1 MNPRRPK
8 HLWFP
13 IPPPPPSQVEPYRTD
28 NARLVQENTK
38 IHQQLLRLKENAE
51 NRMKDLKTILR
62 KLEHENADLKFL
74 NTQYVQKMRLLEK
87 ESHAKSEKLLAL
99 HQKSCEAVI
108 RTPGGKKRQ
117 VPLRRQRMEIDSV
130 LQPTTLHEVGH
141 RTP

>member
-1 MNPRRPK
+1 MR
-8 HLWFP
+8 
-13 IPPPPPSQVEPYRTD
+13 
-28 NARLVQENTK
+28 
-38 IHQQLLRLKENAE
+38 
-51 NRMKDLKTILR
+51 DLKTVLR

-87 ESHAKSEKLLAL
+87 ESHAKSEKLHAL

-130 LQPTTLHEVGH
+130 LQPTTLSEVSH
-141 RTP
+141 RTR

>member
-1 MNPRRPK
+1 
-8 HLWFP
+8 
-13 IPPPPPSQVEPYRTD
+13 
-28 NARLVQENTK
+28 
-38 IHQQLLRLKENAE
+38 
-51 NRMKDLKTILR
+51 MKDLKTILR